1 MKKKSSSNP
10 MIKRKTLRFTDDEY
24 EQIEKKLDEYGVS
37 FSDFARSAILGKRI
51 FTQDEKELTKAIGKF
66 GVLYNQHIML
76 LNRGRV
82 PNNLATLKILERI
95 ANGLEELVPK

>member
-1 MKKKSSSNP
+1 MSKSAP
-10 MIKRKTLRFTDDEY
+10 MLKRKTIRFSDDEWS
-24 EQIEKKLDEYGVS
+24 EIEKRLENYGVS
-37 FSDFARSAILGKRI
+37 FSDFARSAILEKRI
-51 FTQDEKELTKAIGKF
+51 FTSDEKELAKSIGKF

-95 ANGLEELVPK
+95 ANGLEALAPK